1 MNVVVLTM
9 FIVSWMLTMSEVAFA
24 ADKQKTI
31 FISDLHL
38 GVGKDKDGEWDP
50 TEDFRWSNAL
60 AAFLLEISKEQ
71 SPTTLVIL
79 GDLLELWQPLFPCAS
94 TKADLGCTV
103 GEMEAITR
111 RVIEAHQGDL
121 ENLSA
126 FARKGS
132 NQLYIVPGNHD
143 AAILLKPI
151 WKLVAEAMK
160 VTKGD
165 RIFLVETG
173 IWKSNDGRVVAEHG
187 HQIGIDVN
195 AFAKWPTV
203 IEQKE
208 AVTYLHRPWGELFV
222 QKLYNDRE
230 RQYPL
235 IDNLSPESAGVRYY
249 MGDRGVAGSIQDVA
263 RFLWFNLYETSPTQK
278 GASLGAG
285 NKPGGEADWNVHDAR
300 ELGHK
305 LFAGA
310 LDKDDPLRVKLLS
323 ADSTDEWSNL
333 RNALDATV
341 RDDQQITDDQVRM
354 LCNYLALRGKAGA
367 DGLQCSPT
375 LGAGI
380 QSVAIPKDLVLKKHL
395 NSRLD
400 DYPNMQT
407 YIYAHTHELWFDWR
421 LPVGAGR
428 SVDILNT
435 GAFQRLIDDS
445 RFRELARNENLTP
458 SEAMQKLGFEHL
470 PACYSAVF
478 LDDTGDDVKAQVKNW
493 FYDEENPA
501 ALVSAC
507 DPRCSRVSE
516 KCR

>member
-1 MNVVVLTM
+1 MKVVVLIT
-9 FIVSWMLTMSEVAFA
+9 FFCICLLNVSEGAFA
-24 ADKQKTI
+24 ADKPKTI

-38 GVGKDKDGEWDP
+38 GVGRDKDGNWDP

-60 AAFLLEISKEQ
+60 AAFLGKISEGK
-71 SPTTLVIL
+71 SSTTLVIL
-79 GDLLELWQPLFPCAS
+79 GDLLELWQPLLPCAS
-94 TKADLGCTV
+94 TEPDLGCTI

-111 RVIEAHQGDL
+111 KVIEAHRGDL

-126 FARKGS
+126 FSRKGS

-151 WKLVAEAMK
+151 WKLVADAMK
-160 VTKGD
+160 VTPGD

-173 IWKSNDGRVVAEHG
+173 IWKSSDGRVVAEHG

-195 AFAKWPTV
+195 AFAKWPT
-203 IEQKE
+203 ITEQKE
-208 AVTYLHRPWGELFV
+208 GVTYLRRPWGELFV

-230 RQYPL
+230 RHYPL

-249 MGDRGVAGSIQDVA
+249 MGDRGPVGSIQDVA
-263 RFLWFNLYETSPTQK
+263 RFLWFDLYETSPTQK
-278 GASLGAG
+278 LTSLGSG
-285 NKPGGEADWNVHDAR
+285 NRLGGEADWNVHAAR
-300 ELGHK
+300 ELGYK

-310 LDKDDPLRVKLLS
+310 LDKDDPFRGKLLS
-323 ADSTDEWSNL
+323 ADSTPEWSRL
-333 RNALDATV
+333 RKSLDATV
-341 RDDQQITDDQVRM
+341 RDEQQVSDDQVKM
-354 LCNYLALRGKAGA
+354 LCNYLVLRGKESP
-367 DGLQCSPT
+367 DGDRCSPT
-375 LGAGI
+375 LGAAI
-380 QSVAIPKDLVLKKHL
+380 QSVAVPKDLVLKNHL
-395 NSRLD
+395 NARLD
-400 DYPNMQT
+400 AYPHMQT

-421 LPVGAGR
+421 LSIGAGR

-445 RFRELARNENLTP
+445 RFQQLARSKNVTP
-458 SEAMQKLGFEHL
+458 SEAMQRLGFEHL

-478 LDDTGDDVKAQVKNW
+478 VDDTGDDVKAQVKNW
-493 FYDEENPA
+493 FYDDENPA

-507 DPRCSRVSE
+507 DPRCSHVSG